1 MKKRLLPLF
10 LALFMACSIAFMLP
24 ACALF
29 ESGNEQGNAP
39 ITDQDGEQDEDQ
51 DGDQGNDHGN
61 NQDDNDN
68 IPAEPAVPFMKAAD
82 KYVAEP
88 VKNVLLDMTSYRDN
102 EYFYYIFHLGELN
115 GVPLQDDAEAFKY
128 DGNDYTYSFK
138 KSYSSS
144 QTISTSVKRAVE
156 NSTSWT
162 KNFNISGSL
171 NIKNIANI
179 DLGYSKQWGESTIT
193 SAEKSYEETSNFS
206 EGYESSFQI
215 SFNENYPTGYYRWI
229 LFGDLD
235 VYAAIEYEIATGE
248 YAFENYSV
256 VASNYFTLDYCNDSG
271 RFDDV
276 EYEELP
282 FELTASDIRRL
293 PEPTEWISEE
303 GLSGMGT
310 EVNPYL
316 INSAKDF
323 KSIALKPSAYYKLNA
338 NIDFGGEILSPI
350 PLFNGTLDGN
360 GRTLS
365 NFTVREDN
373 FSSTT
378 GAGLFKENRGEIFDL
393 TLDDCSIIASP
404 NFGNQNATVC
414 AGAVAAINYGAI
426 DDCKVLNTTVISNS
440 SDTAERFEE
449 TYFEDPRKI
458 AQGHEYWKE
467 WIHQDHYSV
476 TSAWAS
482 KLEFNVYSGGIV
494 GINSGTVSNSKF
506 TGEVESNLYNM
517 GVPQSTKYNQTCYAG
532 GIAGYNNTDGTI
544 SLCSASGS
552 VNSWLEMSNDAGGDG
567 WINTVTIYPK
577 GQSYAGGIAGYNNSG
592 TLTESTSTCFLEA
605 RGRVFAAVYWLFS
618 GAGYNKGNRASDK
631 NMTLA
636 EFTICG
642 PNEN

>member
-1 MKKRLLPLF
+1 MKRRLLPLF
-10 LALFMACSIAFMLP
+10 LAFLMSCSIAFMLP

-29 ESGNEQGNAP
+29 EQGNEHEDDVV
-39 ITDQDGEQDEDQ
+39 TDQGGEQDEDQ
-51 DGDQGNDHGN
+51 DDNQGNEQEDT
-61 NQDDNDN
+61 DET
-68 IPAEPAVPFMKAAD
+68 PAEPAVPFMKAAD

-88 VKNVLLDMTSYRDN
+88 VRNVLLDMTSYRDN

-115 GVPLQDDAEAFKY
+115 GVPLQDDADAFKY

-162 KNFNISGSL
+162 KNFNIGGSL
-171 NIKNIANI
+171 SIKNIANI

-193 SAEKSYEETSNFS
+193 SAQQSYEETSNFS
-206 EGYESSFQI
+206 ESYESSFQI

-256 VASNYFTLDYCNDSG
+256 VASKYFTLDYCRDSG

-276 EYEELP
+276 EYGELP
-282 FELTASDIRRL
+282 FELTADDIKQL

-310 EVNPYL
+310 EASPYL

-323 KSIALKPSAYYKLNA
+323 KAISLKPSAYYKLNT
-338 NIDFGGEILSPI
+338 NIDFSGEILSPI
-350 PLFNGTLDGN
+350 PLFNGTFDGN

-365 NFTVREDN
+365 NFTVRESK
-373 FSSTT
+373 FSDTT
-378 GAGLFKENRGEIFDL
+378 EAGLFKENRGKIFDL
-393 TLDDCSIIASP
+393 TLEDCSVIASP
-404 NFGNQNATVC
+404 NFGNKNVTVC
-414 AGAVAAINYGAI
+414 AGAVAAINYGTI
-426 DDCKVLNTTVISNS
+426 DDCKALNATVISNS

-458 AQGHEYWKE
+458 AQGHNYWKE
-467 WIHQDHYSV
+467 WIHQDHYSK
-476 TSAWAS
+476 TSAWAYDMT
-482 KLEFNVYSGGIV
+482 FNVYSGGIA
-494 GINSGTVSNSKF
+494 GLNSGTISNSRF
-506 TGEVESNLYNM
+506 TGEVEANLYNM
-517 GVPQSTKYNQTCYAG
+517 GVPQSTKYNQTCYGG

-544 SLCSASGS
+544 SLCSVSGT
-552 VNSWLEMSNDAGGDG
+552 VNTWLEMSNDAGGMG
-567 WINTVTIYPK
+567 WVEWISPK
-577 GQSYAGGIAGYNNSG
+577 GESYAGGIAGYNNNG
-592 TLTESTSTCFLEA
+592 AITESTSTCSLEA
-605 RGRVFAAVYWLFS
+605 QGRVFAAVYWLFS
-618 GAGYNKGNRASDK
+618 GAGYDKGTRANDK
-631 NMTLA
+631 NMALA

-642 PNEN
+642 PSEN